1 MNLLRKYYEGLSDLG
16 GGGIQDEVLK
26 SKVKKWVVLNSGVTN
41 PYKRKFWYASVTIGY
56 DYNGKGISI
65 EAAYNDLTEKIFN
78 STYILNQLIKYKS
91 FINLT
96 N

>member
-1 MNLLRKYYEGLSDLG
+1 MNLLRKYYDKDSI
-16 GGGIQDEVLK
+16 GGGIPDEVNLK
-26 SKVKKWVVLNSGVTN
+26 SKVKRWVVLNSGVTN
-41 PYKRKFWYASVTIGY
+41 PYKRKLWYASVTIGY
-56 DYNGKGISI
+56 DYNGQGLSI

-78 STYILNQLIKYKS
+78 SAYILNQLIKYKS